1 MTPYHP
7 PHGAIDYL
15 HIDDAIIAINKQAG
29 LLSVPGRGPEKAD
42 CAVSRIEADY
52 PIALIVHRLDM
63 ATSGILLFAR
73 SKDVQ
78 RRLSK
83 QFENGNVAK
92 RYTAKVWGQPDPTSG
107 LIDQPLMTDWPNRPK
122 QMIDL
127 ENGKPS
133 QTRYETESTQPGGTA
148 RLTLTPLT
156 GRSHQLRVHMLSIG
170 HPILGDQL
178 YAHEAARTAAPRL
191 CLHAE
196 EINFI
201 HPHTGVQ
208 HKITSP
214 APF

>member
-1 MTPYHP
+1 MTPYYP

-15 HIDDAIIAINKQAG
+15 HIDEAIIAINKQAG

-42 CAVSRIEADY
+42 CAVSRIEADH
-52 PIALIVHRLDM
+52 PNALIIHRLDM

-73 SKDVQ
+73 TKDAQ
-78 RRLSK
+78 TRLSK
-83 QFENGNVAK
+83 QFQNGNITK
-92 RYTAKVWGQPDPTSG
+92 RYTAKVWGQPDPASG

-122 QMIDL
+122 QKIDL

-133 QTRYETESTQPGGTA
+133 QTPYETLSTQANTSRVA
-148 RLTLTPLT
+148 LTPIT

-178 YAHEAARTAAPRL
+178 YAHDEAKNAAPRL

-196 EINFI
+196 EITFI
-201 HPHTGVQ
+201 HPLTGLH